1 MSNSYRKQF
10 ECLQLGSGL
19 CGGLAILAALSAQT
33 GVDDVR
39 QRVGESNDQISIL
52 NAKLTTLANTKGTL
66 QSLVDT
72 ALATANNVV
81 TLEQFLNVKTTANE
95 AKTQIDELC
104 DGVSHRMLNQPRI
117 LAKYKYLYGRLR

>member
-1 MSNSYRKQF
+1 MSNSYTRKQL

-33 GVDDVR
+33 GVDNVH
-39 QRVGESNDQISIL
+39 QQVGESNDQISTL
-52 NAKLTTLANTKGTL
+52 NARLTTLANNKGTL

-72 ALATANNVV
+72 ALVTANNVV
-81 TLEQFLNVKTTANE
+81 TSEQYLNVKTTANE

-104 DGVSHRMLNQPRI
+104 DGVSHRKLYQPRI
-117 LAKYKYLYGRLR
+117 LAKYISLW

>member
-1 MSNSYRKQF
+1 M

-33 GVDDVR
+33 GVDNVH
-39 QRVGESNDQISIL
+39 QQVGESNDQISTL
-52 NAKLTTLANTKGTL
+52 NARLTTLANNKGTL

-72 ALATANNVV
+72 ALVTANNVV
-81 TLEQFLNVKTTANE
+81 TSEQYLNVKTTANE